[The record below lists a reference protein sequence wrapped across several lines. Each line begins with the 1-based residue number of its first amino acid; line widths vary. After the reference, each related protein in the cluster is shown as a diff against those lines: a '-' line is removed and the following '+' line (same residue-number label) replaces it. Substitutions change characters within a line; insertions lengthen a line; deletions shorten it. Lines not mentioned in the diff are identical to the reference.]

1 MVVNSSNIYEK
12 VSIPLTEDYVAKIV
26 NSFINM
32 SKNCGEYTKSRPNQL
47 YKVFYAFLKDE
58 KNKGKSVYNNII
70 DLDDSIVK
78 SSISNDKYTPFI
90 NEKGYETPTPIPAI
104 QLGWRTYQ
112 SWHLSNHK
120 KYRPGKD
127 VSHRFYISVEPSTIP
142 NFIILLKE
150 KFEKLDITYYF
161 KVNDLSTIGNTQ
173 KDGLVIYSSTED
185 MDHVLSI
192 LKEIETEHPEL
203 IKKCNEP
210 HILCGNINGWIGY
223 ANEIKKEK
231 NSYTNLM
238 SKIMYDSI
246 ETSVLNWIGT
256 HPTFTINENGKNVYL
271 SEYFNSQIKSGE
283 TESELINGLN
293 EYIRKLGHLVAT
305 IPQVDKTFK
314 QEVYRTIKNNLV
326 KNNFDPNN
334 ICFNFDVLK
343 EMSEYNSNIQS
354 NKNKQLTP
362 SNEHDYKAEYN
373 QLLNNRTAL
382 PNYNELVKNLKRKA
396 WEYFRNLTNVTN
408 LESNM
413 SRNITVYSAPLL
425 EIHGSNLVNWPVDND
440 NEIYI
445 DENFLKDPNNAN
457 IIVCQ
462 IMHEISHGLSQFKNK
477 KQLFFGHKVEECQG
491 IEEATT
497 QMYAEDITGIRLSE
511 EEDYMFSIKTFM
523 RICKILVGE
532 DKLASQYLNND
543 LSFEEKFNNISS
555 GKFMEF
561 ANAMNSIYRLC
572 KQRKYGYNIDLQDL
586 ETREANMLKFLGN
599 IVDKQLDTRPGIVNQ
614 LENELGTNLF
624 DNMRK

>member
-1 MVVNSSNIYEK
+1 MIDSSNIYQK

-26 NSFINM
+26 NSFIAM
-32 SKNCGEYTKSRPNQL
+32 AKNCEEYTSSCPDQL
-47 YKVFYAFLKDE
+47 YKVFYAFLKNE
-58 KNKGKSVYNNII
+58 PNKGSSVDDNII
-70 DLDDSIVK
+70 NLDDSIVK
-78 SSISNDKYTPFI
+78 SAISNGKYTPFI
-90 NEKGYETPTPIPAI
+90 DETGVKTLNPIPAI
-104 QLGWRTYQ
+104 QPGWRTYQ

-127 VSHRFYISVEPSTIP
+127 IDHRFYISVDPSTIP
-142 NFIILLKE
+142 DFVILLKE
-150 KFEKLDITYYF
+150 KFEKLDMTYYF
-161 KVNDLSTIGNTQ
+161 KVNILSTVGNTQ

-185 MDHVLSI
+185 MDNVLSI

-223 ANEIKKEK
+223 ASEIRKEK

-238 SKIMYDSI
+238 SQIMYDSI
-246 ETSVLNWIGT
+246 ETSVLDWIRT
-256 HPTFTINENGKNVYL
+256 HPDFTINENGKNICL
-271 SEYFNSQIKSGE
+271 NEYFNSQIKSGNK
-283 TESELINGLN
+283 SGLINGLN
-293 EYIRKLGHLVAT
+293 EYIRKLGHLVST
-305 IPQVDKTFK
+305 IPLVDKNFK
-314 QEVYRTIKNNLV
+314 QEVYRTIKNNLI

-343 EMSEYNSNIQS
+343 KMNEYDSNIKS
-354 NKNKQLTP
+354 KENKQPIP
-362 SNEHDYKAEYN
+362 SNEHDFKAEYN
-373 QLLNNRTAL
+373 QLLNSRSPL

-408 LESNM
+408 LENNM
-413 SRNITVYSAPLL
+413 SKDTAVYSAPLL
-425 EIHGSNLVNWPVDND
+425 EIHDSNLVNWRVANG

-462 IMHEISHGLSQFKNK
+462 IMHEISHGLSQFKNGQ
-477 KQLFFGHKVEECQG
+477 QLFFGHGIECQG

-497 QMYAEDITGIRLSE
+497 QMCAEDITGIRLSE

-561 ANAMNSIYRLC
+561 ANAMNNIYRLC
-572 KQRKYGYNIDLQDL
+572 KQRKYGYNIDLQNL
-586 ETREANMLKFLGN
+586 ETQEANMLKFLGN
-599 IVDKQLDTRPGIVNQ
+599 IVDKQLDARPEIVNQ

-624 DNMRK
+624 KNKRK

>member
-1 MVVNSSNIYEK
+1 MVNSSNIYEK
-12 VSIPLTEDYVAKIV
+12 VSIPLTEDYVAKVV
-26 NSFINM
+26 NNFINM
-32 SKNCGEYTKSRPNQL
+32 SKNCEKYTKSRPKEL
-47 YKVFYAFLKDE
+47 YKVFYIFLKDE
-58 KNKGKSVYNNII
+58 KNKGKSVDDIII

-78 SSISNDKYTPFI
+78 SSISNNKYTPFI
-90 NEKGYETPTPIPAI
+90 NEEGNKARNPIPAI

-120 KYRPGKD
+120 KYIPGKD

-142 NFIILLKE
+142 DFIILLKE

-161 KVNDLSTIGNTQ
+161 KVNILSTVGNTQ

-185 MDHVLSI
+185 MEHVLSI
-192 LKEIETEHPEL
+192 LKEIEIERPDI

-210 HILCGNINGWIGY
+210 HLFCGNINGWIGY

-256 HPTFTINENGKNVYL
+256 HPTFTINENGKNIYL
-271 SEYFNSQIKSGE
+271 SEYFNSQIKSERE
-283 TESELINGLN
+283 TESESINGLN
-293 EYIRKLGHLVAT
+293 EYIRKLGHLVSS
-305 IPQVDKTFK
+305 IPLVDKNFK

-343 EMSEYNSNIQS
+343 EMNEYNSNIQS
-354 NKNKQLTP
+354 N
-362 SNEHDYKAEYN
+362 EHDFKAEYN
-373 QLLNNRTAL
+373 QLLNSRTAL

-396 WEYFRNLTNVTN
+396 WEYFRNVTNVTN

-413 SRNITVYSAPLL
+413 SRDITVYSAPLL
-425 EIHGSNLVNWPVDND
+425 EIHGSNLVNWPVNND

-543 LSFEEKFNNISS
+543 LSFEEKFNNILS

-561 ANAMNSIYRLC
+561 ANTMNSIYRLC

-599 IVDKQLDTRPGIVNQ
+599 IVDKQLDTRPEIVNQ

-624 DNMRK
+624 DNIRK

>member
-12 VSIPLTEDYVAKIV
+12 VNIPLTEDYVAKIL
-26 NSFINM
+26 NSFIAM
-32 SKNCGEYTKSRPNQL
+32 SKNCEEYTRSCPEQL
-47 YKVFYAFLKDE
+47 YKVFYAFLKNDP
-58 KNKGKSVYNNII
+58 NKGSNVYDNIM
-70 DLDDSIVK
+70 DLNYKILN
-78 SSISNDKYTPFI
+78 SSIQNGTYTPFI
-90 NEKGYETPTPIPAI
+90 NKEGYKMNSSIAAN
-104 QLGWRTYQ
+104 QLGWQSYQ
-112 SWHLSNHK
+112 SWHLSNDK
-120 KYRPGKD
+120 KYVHGD
-127 VSHRFYISVEPSTIP
+127 ISHRFYISLDPSVIP
-142 NFIILLKE
+142 DLITLLKE
-150 KFEKLDITYYF
+150 KFEKLDMTYYF
-161 KVNDLSTIGNTQ
+161 KVSNLSIVGNTQ

-185 MDHVLSI
+185 MDNVLSI
-192 LKEIETEHPEL
+192 LKEIEIEHPEL

-223 ANEIKKEK
+223 ANEIKKRK

-238 SKIMYDSI
+238 SQIMYDSI
-246 ETSVLNWIGT
+246 ESSVLDWIKM
-256 HPTFTINENGKNVYL
+256 HPNFTINENGKNIYL

-283 TESELINGLN
+283 IQSELINGLN
-293 EYIRKLGHLVAT
+293 KYIRKLGHLVST
-305 IPQVDKTFK
+305 IPLVDKNFK

-343 EMSEYNSNIQS
+343 EMNEYNSNIKS
-354 NKNKQLTP
+354 NKNKRVRP
-362 SNEHDYKAEYN
+362 SNEQDFKAEYN
-373 QLLNNRTAL
+373 QLLNSRTAL
-382 PNYNELVKNLKRKA
+382 LNCNELVKNLKRKA

-408 LESNM
+408 LENNM
-413 SRNITVYSAPLL
+413 SKDIAVYSAPLL
-425 EIHGSNLVNWPVDND
+425 EIHGSNLVNWRVANG

-462 IMHEISHGLSQFKNK
+462 IMHEISHGLSQFKNGQ
-477 KQLFFGHKVEECQG
+477 QLFFGHGIECQG

-497 QMYAEDITGIRLSE
+497 QMYAEDITGIRLYE

-561 ANAMNSIYRLC
+561 ANAMNNIYRLC

-586 ETREANMLKFLGN
+586 ETQEANMLKFLGN
-599 IVDKQLDTRPGIVNQ
+599 IVDKQLDTRPEIVNQ

-624 DNMRK
+624 KNMRK

>member
-1 MVVNSSNIYEK
+1 
-12 VSIPLTEDYVAKIV
+12 
-26 NSFINM
+26 
-32 SKNCGEYTKSRPNQL
+32 
-47 YKVFYAFLKDE
+47 
-58 KNKGKSVYNNII
+58 
-70 DLDDSIVK
+70 
-78 SSISNDKYTPFI
+78 
-90 NEKGYETPTPIPAI
+90 
-104 QLGWRTYQ
+104 
-112 SWHLSNHK
+112 
-120 KYRPGKD
+120 
-127 VSHRFYISVEPSTIP
+127 
-142 NFIILLKE
+142 
-150 KFEKLDITYYF
+150 
-161 KVNDLSTIGNTQ
+161 
-173 KDGLVIYSSTED
+173 
-185 MDHVLSI
+185 
-192 LKEIETEHPEL
+192 
-203 IKKCNEP
+203 
-210 HILCGNINGWIGY
+210 
-223 ANEIKKEK
+223 
-231 NSYTNLM
+231 
-238 SKIMYDSI
+238 MYDSI

-256 HPTFTINENGKNVYL
+256 HPTFTINENGKNIYL
-271 SEYFNSQIKSGE
+271 SEYFNSQIKSERE
-283 TESELINGLN
+283 TESESINGLN
-293 EYIRKLGHLVAT
+293 EYIRKLGHLVSS
-305 IPQVDKTFK
+305 IPLVDKNFK

-343 EMSEYNSNIQS
+343 EMNEYNSNIQS
-354 NKNKQLTP
+354 N
-362 SNEHDYKAEYN
+362 EHDFKAEYN
-373 QLLNNRTAL
+373 QLLNSRTAL

-396 WEYFRNLTNVTN
+396 WEYFRNVTNVTN

-413 SRNITVYSAPLL
+413 SRDITVYSAPLL
-425 EIHGSNLVNWPVDND
+425 EIHGSNLVNWPVNND

-543 LSFEEKFNNISS
+543 LSFEEKFNNILS

-599 IVDKQLDTRPGIVNQ
+599 IVDKQLDTRPEIVNQ

-624 DNMRK
+624 DNIRK

>member
-1 MVVNSSNIYEK
+1 MIDSSNIYQK
-12 VSIPLTEDYVAKIV
+12 VSIPLTEDCVAKIV
-26 NSFINM
+26 NSFIAM
-32 SKNCGEYTKSRPNQL
+32 AKNCEEYTSSCPDQL
-47 YKVFYAFLKDE
+47 YKVFYAFLKNDP
-58 KNKGKSVYNNII
+58 NKGSSVDDSII
-70 DLDDSIVK
+70 NLDDSIVK
-78 SSISNDKYTPFI
+78 SAISNGKYTPFI
-90 NEKGYETPTPIPAI
+90 DENGVKTLNPIPAI
-104 QLGWRTYQ
+104 QPGWRTYQ

-127 VSHRFYISVEPSTIP
+127 IDHRFYISVDPSTIP
-142 NFIILLKE
+142 DFVILLKE
-150 KFEKLDITYYF
+150 KFEKLDMTYYF
-161 KVNDLSTIGNTQ
+161 KVNILSTVGNTQ

-185 MDHVLSI
+185 MDNVLSI

-223 ANEIKKEK
+223 ASEIRKEK

-238 SKIMYDSI
+238 SQIMYDSI
-246 ETSVLNWIGT
+246 ETSVLDWIRT
-256 HPTFTINENGKNVYL
+256 HPDFTINENGKNICL
-271 SEYFNSQIKSGE
+271 NEYFNSQIKSGNK
-283 TESELINGLN
+283 SGLINGLN
-293 EYIRKLGHLVAT
+293 EYIRKLGHLVST
-305 IPQVDKTFK
+305 IPLVDKKFK
-314 QEVYRTIKNNLV
+314 QEVYRTIKNNLI

-343 EMSEYNSNIQS
+343 KMNEYNSNIKS
-354 NKNKQLTP
+354 KENKQPIP
-362 SNEHDYKAEYN
+362 SNEHDFKAEYN
-373 QLLNNRTAL
+373 QLLNSRSPL

-408 LESNM
+408 LENNM
-413 SRNITVYSAPLL
+413 SKDTAVYSAPLL
-425 EIHGSNLVNWPVDND
+425 GIHDSNLVNWRVANG

-445 DENFLKDPNNAN
+445 DKNFLKGPNNDN

-462 IMHEISHGLSQFKNK
+462 IMHEISHGLSQFKNGQ
-477 KQLFFGHKVEECQG
+477 QLFFGHGIECQG

-561 ANAMNSIYRLC
+561 ANAMNNIYRLC
-572 KQRKYGYNIDLQDL
+572 KQRKYGYNIDLQNL
-586 ETREANMLKFLGN
+586 ETQEANMLKFLGN
-599 IVDKQLDTRPGIVNQ
+599 IVDKQLDARPEIVNQ

-624 DNMRK
+624 KNMRK

>member
-12 VSIPLTEDYVAKIV
+12 VSIPLTEDYVAKVV
-26 NSFINM
+26 NSFVDM
-32 SKNCGEYTKSRPNQL
+32 SKNCEKYTRSLPKEL
-47 YKVFYAFLKDE
+47 YKVFYVFLKDE
-58 KNKGKSVYNNII
+58 KNKGKSVDDIMI

-78 SSISNDKYTPFI
+78 SSISNNKYTPFI
-90 NEKGYETPTPIPAI
+90 NGEGNKARNPIPAI
-104 QLGWRTYQ
+104 QFGWRTYQ

-120 KYRPGKD
+120 KYKPGKD

-142 NFIILLKE
+142 DLIILLKE

-161 KVNDLSTIGNTQ
+161 KVNILSTVGNTQ

-192 LKEIETEHPEL
+192 LKEIEIERPDI

-210 HILCGNINGWIGY
+210 HLFCGNINGWIGY

-246 ETSVLNWIGT
+246 EISVLNWIET
-256 HPTFTINENGKNVYL
+256 HPTFTINENGKNIYL

-283 TESELINGLN
+283 TESESINGLN

-314 QEVYRTIKNNLV
+314 QEVYRTIKNNIV

-343 EMSEYNSNIQS
+343 EMNEYNSNIQA

-362 SNEHDYKAEYN
+362 SNEHDFKAEYN
-373 QLLNNRTAL
+373 QLLNSRTAL

-396 WEYFRNLTNVTN
+396 REYFRDVTNVTN
-408 LESNM
+408 LENNM
-413 SRNITVYSAPLL
+413 SRDIAVYSAPLL
-425 EIHGSNLVNWPVDND
+425 EIHGSNLVNWPVVNG

-462 IMHEISHGLSQFKNK
+462 IMHEISHGLGDFKNGQ
-477 KQLFFGHKVEECQG
+477 QLFFGHGIECQG

-555 GKFMEF
+555 GKFTEF
-561 ANAMNSIYRLC
+561 AYAMNNIYRLC
-572 KQRKYGYNIDLQDL
+572 KQRKYGDNIDLQDL
-586 ETREANMLKFLGN
+586 ETQEANMLKFLGN
-599 IVDKQLDTRPGIVNQ
+599 IVDKKLDTRPEIVNQ

-624 DNMRK
+624 NNMRK